1 MRAKELRKLS
11 TDELLEIIETILNI
25 FAGRFR
31 TMNVDQGIR
40 LLEIAQTSM
49 MFGRFVVVEG
59 IEELQR
65 ELEEKT
71 EEM

>member
-1 MRAKELRKLS
+1 MKAKELRGYS
-11 TDELLEIIETILNI
+11 TDELLETMEIILNI
-25 FAGRFR
+25 FVDRFR

-40 LLEIAQTSM
+40 LLGIAQTSM
-49 MFGRFVVVEG
+49 MFGRYVVKEG